1 MANISNTGISASE
14 SGRRYPSNGVDYP
27 LRFFN
32 MMHFQRPKTLNEVFK
47 WCIILNES
55 HGLLDR
61 ITDTMARYPVTN
73 CIVTGDIGENAFWAT
88 HLNEELCIQN
98 ELVQNGKDYY
108 TFGNCIVSI
117 VPPFKRYLVC
127 PKCNSYKNHCI
138 NEDNSD
144 DKVNWKFS
152 NFQFIA
158 KCRNKDCKYHGVMEV
173 KDELLTGDEFV
184 KNVKIQ
190 RWPIQNIKVRDLSIA
205 GKKRIYYK
213 IEDKYKKPILA
224 GDKFVTANVP
234 YTFILACKQHKSATI
249 ELPSG
254 LTFHYKYESIT
265 EPEWEGLSKPFF
277 FSAWK
282 DIFMS
287 FILRK
292 AQECIAS
299 DHLIPNRFIFPT
311 ATPGGQDPLSKI
323 DGSAWVSTVTTQ
335 LKRQQNDPN
344 EIGVVPFPVG
354 YQALGGQGKAMSLR
368 EEIELQDRRILTQMG
383 IPPELIYGGM
393 TWSGSNIS
401 LRMLENLFLYYIHS
415 HNHFLKFYVNYVS
428 RVANIKAPSKVLLSP
443 FKMADDIQQMNALS
457 ALGAQGRISE
467 TTALS
472 QVGHGINLQQ
482 EADQA
487 EKDADNIKRILR
499 SRQMITTEVT
509 NEINKVNNM
518 DNLQLQGAV
527 ANATPGIQ
535 QASQSQLVNG
545 ITSST
550 TQGIVNQI
558 NMVKDPGERRS
569 LLMELQSKDPQK
581 YNEIVAGL
589 NGVTSVEL
597 PSAKPPRSN
606 PKDAKI

>member
-1 MANISNTGISASE
+1 M
-14 SGRRYPSNGVDYP
+14 
-27 LRFFN
+27 L
-32 MMHFQRPKTLNEVFK
+32 HFQRPKTLNEIFK

-61 ITDTMARYPVTN
+61 ITDTMARYPVTH
-73 CIVTGDIGENAFWAT
+73 IVVTGDTGENNSFWSD
-88 HLNEELCIQN
+88 HLNETVSIQN

-108 TFGNCIVSI
+108 TFGNCIVTI

-127 PKCNSYKNHCI
+127 PKCNTYKRHCI

-144 DKVNWKFS
+144 DRIDWKFH
-152 NFQFIA
+152 NFNFIS
-158 KCRNKDCKYHGVMEV
+158 KCKNKECKYNGIMEV
-173 KDELLTGDEFV
+173 KDELLTGEEFAN
-184 KNVKIQ
+184 NVKIQ
-190 RWPIQNIKVRDLSIA
+190 RWPIAHIKIRDLSIA

-213 IEDKYKKPILA
+213 IEDKYRKPILS
-224 GDKFVTANVP
+224 GDKFVVANVP
-234 YTFILACKQHKSATI
+234 YTFILACKQNKNSAII
-249 ELPSG
+249 ELPPE

-287 FILRK
+287 FVLRK

-311 ATPGGQDPLSKI
+311 ATTGGTDPLSKI
-323 DGSAWVSTVTTQ
+323 DGSAWVQTVTTQ

-344 EIGVVPFPVG
+344 EIGIVPFPLG

-401 LRMLENLFLYYIHS
+401 LRMLENLFMYYIGK
-415 HNHFLKFYVNYVS
+415 HNQFIKFYTNYVS
-428 RVANIKAPSKVLLSP
+428 RVSGIKAPTKAMLSP

-472 QVGHGINLQQ
+472 QVGNGINLSH

-487 EKDADNIKRILR
+487 EKDADSMKRLLR
-499 SRQMITTEVT
+499 ARQMMNTEVT
-509 NEINKVNNM
+509 NEINKINQLENV
-518 DNLQLQGAV
+518 DLQGEAILEQ
-527 ANATPGIQ
+527 GKIQ
-535 QASQSQLVNG
+535 QAAGSQLVNG
-545 ITSST
+545 ITAST
-550 TQGIVNQI
+550 TQGIVNQL
-558 NMVKDPGERRS
+558 NNVKDPLERRS
-569 LLMELQSKDPQK
+569 LLIELQSKDSQK
-581 YNEIVAGL
+581 YNEIVSAL
-589 NGVTSVEL
+589 NGVSNNSL
-597 PSAKPPRSN
+597 PEAKF
-606 PKDAKI
+606 AKSTPEKAKV